1 MKKFLIAAL
10 VASASF
16 VAVESA
22 SAKVVDITNH
32 GRQRINV
39 GDVNQSANGGRG
51 GSCVGVVCRGGRGGN
66 AGTNNLNVGNRSSG
80 SGAGLIG
87 VTNHGRQRIDVGNVS
102 QSANGGR
109 GGSCAGVVCAGG
121 RGGNAGTNNVNI
133 GNR

>member
-22 SAKVVDITNH
+22 SAKIIDLTSH
-32 GRQRINV
+32 GKQKIKV
-39 GDVNQSANGGRG
+39 GNINQSANGGNG
-51 GSCVGVVCRGGRGGN
+51 GSCLGVICRGGRGGN
-66 AGTNNLNVGNRSSG
+66 AGTNNLNIGNRASN
-80 SGAGLIG
+80 SGAGLLG
-87 VTNHGRQRIDVGNVS
+87 VTSHGKQKITVGNVT
-102 QSANGGR
+102 QSANGGN